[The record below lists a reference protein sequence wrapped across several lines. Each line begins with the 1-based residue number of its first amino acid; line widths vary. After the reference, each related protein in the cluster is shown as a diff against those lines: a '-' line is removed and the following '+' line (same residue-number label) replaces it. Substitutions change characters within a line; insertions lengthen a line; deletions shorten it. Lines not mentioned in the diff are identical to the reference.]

1 MKTTILRA
9 TTILALVM
17 GLAAVSAQAQTFLNR
32 EKFTVPFEF
41 NVGKTVLPAGE
52 YTVFVENQTIRL
64 RKDDGTANVIALSQH
79 TVAAK
84 QKDSEVK
91 LTFRRYGDRVYLSQ
105 VWLADGIGRELK
117 RKRSENTDLAQNF
130 STIEIAPTR

>member
-17 GLAAVSAQAQTFLNR
+17 GFAAVSAQAQTSFNR

-41 NVGKTVLPAGE
+41 NVGSEVLPAGA

-64 RKDDGTANVIALSQH
+64 RKDDGKANVIALTQRIRLSH
-79 TVAAK
+79 S
-84 QKDSEVK
+84 DSEVK
-91 LTFRRYGDRVYLSQ
+91 LTFRQFGDHVYLSQ

-117 RKRSENTDLAQNF
+117 RKRIENTDVARNF
-130 STIEIAPTR
+130 ITVEVFPTR

>member
-1 MKTTILRA
+1 MKTTMLRA

-17 GLAAVSAQAQTFLNR
+17 GLAAVSVQAQTFLNR

-41 NVGKTVLPAGE
+41 KVGNQVLPAGE

-64 RKDDGTANVIALSQH
+64 RGDDGRTNVIAIAQR
-79 TVAAK
+79 TIGK
-84 QKDSEVK
+84 RNNDSEVK
-91 LTFRRYGDRVYLSQ
+91 LTFRRSGDGVSLSQ

-117 RKRSENTDLAQNF
+117 RKRAADADLAGMY
-130 STIEIAPTR
+130 STIEVFPAR